1 MVIFFIFVQGE
12 RRIDLALAAAAQQMS
27 QTRPNAAKI
36 VILITTGLQA
46 QVFGMT
52 PLDEASRPLR
62 DANANVVV
70 IGIGKEPDSRE
81 LNLITGNP
89 KAVEIIPTPDKV
101 IVNVH
106 LLSKQLRQDAL
117 KGTDMIV
124 FVYLFFSILGHKM
137 SNEKEGRGAKVSN
150 NKISQSGTEYFLKF
164 ANLSE
169 MLFATFCSSLI

>member
-1 MVIFFIFVQGE
+1 MIHFHDIFFIFVQGE

-89 KAVEIIPTPDKV
+89 KAVEIISTPDEV

-137 SNEKEGRGAKVSN
+137 SNKLGSPYFHEKEGRGAKVSN

-164 ANLSE
+164 ANL
-169 MLFATFCSSLI
+169 

>member
-1 MVIFFIFVQGE
+1 MIHFHDIFFIFVQGE

-124 FVYLFFSILGHKM
+124 FVFCFFRFWRTQCRMRLVHPTFMKKKGEELRCPITKFLS
-137 SNEKEGRGAKVSN
+137 RGQN
-150 NKISQSGTEYFLKF
+150 
-164 ANLSE
+164 
-169 MLFATFCSSLI
+169 TF